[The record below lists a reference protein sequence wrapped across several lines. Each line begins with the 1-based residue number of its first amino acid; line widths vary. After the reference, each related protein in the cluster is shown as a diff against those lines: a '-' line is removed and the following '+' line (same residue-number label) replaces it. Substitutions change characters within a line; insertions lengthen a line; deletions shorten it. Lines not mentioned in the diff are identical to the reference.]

1 MSFLMA
7 KGITFSYDGE
17 KPILQD
23 VSLTLQPG
31 QATVLAGA
39 SGAGKSTL
47 CRILCGLI
55 PNVYKGQLS
64 GTVSVGDFEVT
75 TAPLYQSA
83 QRIAMVFQNPD
94 HQLICQTVEDELAFG
109 PENLCLEPKIIR
121 QKVDET
127 LARFHLE
134 HLALRDPASLSGGQ
148 KKLVAIA
155 SALILGPRVLVLDE
169 PMASLD
175 ESSRILVRSA
185 IQELLAQGHG
195 IISVEHDL
203 TLADY
208 ATNILYLREGRLYD
222 NP

>member
-1 MSFLMA
+1 MSLLSA
-7 KGITFSYDGE
+7 RDITFSYDG
-17 KPILQD
+17 KNNILQN

-31 QATVLAGA
+31 QATVLAGR

-55 PNVYKGQLS
+55 PNVYKGQLT
-64 GTVSVGDFEVT
+64 GTVSVNGFEVT

-83 QRIAMVFQNPD
+83 QHVAMVFQNPD

-109 PENLCLEPKIIR
+109 LENLCLEPKDIR
-121 QKVDET
+121 RKVDEA

-134 HLALRDPASLSGGQ
+134 SLALRDPSQLSGGQ

-155 SALILGPRVLVLDE
+155 SAMIMGPKVLVLDE
-169 PMASLD
+169 PMATLD
-175 ESSRILVRSA
+175 ENGRQLVSSA
-185 IQELLAQGHG
+185 ILELLNQGHG
-195 IISVEHDL
+195 IVAVEHDL
-203 TLADY
+203 SLVDY
-208 ATNILYLREGRLYD
+208 PAKISYLREGKLYD